1 MDRTDMRWH
10 WPCRLSKGISL
21 GYNKRRETASGNGD
35 SMRTWLENLLAW
47 TSSVKDEQDLVNGV
61 QRVAWELDFEWFS
74 FGICT
79 ALPFSNPIMQMRCNF
94 SSTWQRRYSDADFL
108 LVDPSVQRAR
118 ACTTPF
124 LWQGE
129 LLRKMPQFWEEARA
143 AGLRY
148 GWACSR
154 TNASRH
160 QSMLTLARSSS
171 TLDVAELNA
180 KELKMRWLAETIAP
194 VMERL
199 LITPSHQ
206 AQHYRLTAREIEVL
220 RWTADGKTQEE
231 IAQILAISFD
241 TVKFHVK
248 NAVGKLGATNKT
260 AAVVRAAVLGI
271 IS

>member
-1 MDRTDMRWH
+1 
-10 WPCRLSKGISL
+10 
-21 GYNKRRETASGNGD
+21 
-35 SMRTWLENLLAW
+35 MRTWLASLLAW

-61 QRVAWELDFEWFS
+61 QRHAWELDFEWFS
-74 FGICT
+74 FGVCT
-79 ALPFSNPIMQMRCNF
+79 VLPFSNPVMQMRCNF
-94 SSTWQRRYSDADFL
+94 SSTWQRRYSEAGFL

-118 ACTTPF
+118 TCTTPF

-129 LLRKMPQFWEEARA
+129 LMRKMPQFWEEARA

-171 TLDVAELNA
+171 TLNVTELNA
-180 KELKMRWLAETIAP
+180 KELKMRWLAETITP

-199 LITPSHQ
+199 LIAPSHQ
-206 AQHYRLTAREIEVL
+206 ARHYRLTAREIEVL

-231 IAQILAISFD
+231 IA
-241 TVKFHVK
+241 
-248 NAVGKLGATNKT
+248 
-260 AAVVRAAVLGI
+260 
-271 IS
+271 